1 MGAGIDEYDNQAE
14 SAFALLQVQA
24 HSVSKQ
30 HGDLLARKR

>member
-24 HSVSKQ
+24 DAVAEQ